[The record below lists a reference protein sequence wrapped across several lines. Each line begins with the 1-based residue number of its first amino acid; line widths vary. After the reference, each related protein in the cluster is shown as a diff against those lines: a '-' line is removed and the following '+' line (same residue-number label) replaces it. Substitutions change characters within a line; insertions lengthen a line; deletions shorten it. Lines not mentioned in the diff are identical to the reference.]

1 MAETSSV
8 YATLSFNVFV
18 FVALMIAFEFLRT
31 RELDVYSPRS
41 RGTNPSAPKVKQGLF
56 RWILQVYNIDD
67 NEMRELA
74 GMDGYVLLRFLLF
87 CTKVCIL
94 CSIGSIVLLPV
105 YATAPGMWKSSNMDT
120 LTMAAI
126 EFNGTRL
133 WACLMFE
140 YLFTFIFLAL
150 IHKEY
155 ENFTYARIKYFGL
168 SDRNI
173 PLQVK
178 YSIKVEN
185 LPLEYRS
192 SQKLRE
198 FFEAVFPSE
207 VVFAHV
213 SVSVP
218 ELDRVITERNE
229 VRDALEQVE
238 AAYYSSGCKNRPQ
251 LMLTSTSS
259 PSSSSKYYC
268 CCSRC
273 INDNKTVDKIEYLT
287 KKLEDLC
294 NIVET
299 LKSSAI
305 SDMTEI
311 DNKHAND
318 KGDKVVVVQRGQ
330 GAKKKKGTGHHANI
344 LNQGLTQVVAA
355 TEASIRVLHDIK
367 DNILSRVVSATGF
380 VTFSTRR
387 AQVSASQVPIISHQF
402 PGIITGDAPQPTDII
417 WNNLTVSTEYTE
429 HICYATSAA
438 LCTGLFFW
446 AVTLAFVAALADLNS
461 LESYFPFVKSLN
473 ATDKSILQGILPVLA
488 LLVLSIVLVFIIYF
502 IVTNIEKRK
511 TYSEVQYTVFQWY
524 DMYCYCCYSV
534 YVCMYVCKYVCMY
547 ACMYVC
553 VCVCPHTDAFYS
565 IYSTVGTS
573 RTSWP
578 MCTSYC

>member
-18 FVALMIAFEFLRT
+18 FVALMIAFEFIRT

-41 RGTNPSAPKVKQGLF
+41 RGINPSAPQVKRGLF

-74 GMDGYVLLRFLLF
+74 GMDGYVLLRFLSF
-87 CTKVCIL
+87 CTKLCFL

-126 EFNGTRL
+126 EFNGNRL
-133 WACLMFE
+133 WACLLFE

-155 ENFTYARIKYFGL
+155 ENFTHARIKYFGL

-218 ELDRVITERNE
+218 ELDRVITERND

-238 AAYYSSGCKNRPQ
+238 AAYYSSGRKTRPQ
-251 LMLTSTSS
+251 LMLTPTSS
-259 PSSSSKYYC
+259 SSSSSSKYYC
-268 CCSRC
+268 CCSSG
-273 INDNKTVDKIEYLT
+273 INDNRAVDKIDHLT

-311 DNKHAND
+311 DNKHAKD
-318 KGDKVVVVQRGQ
+318 KGDNVVVLQRG
-330 GAKKKKGTGHHANI
+330 GVKKKGHHANI

-355 TEASIRVLHDIK
+355 TEASMKVLHDIK

-387 AQVSASQVPIISHQF
+387 AQVSASQVLIISHQF

-446 AVTLAFVAALADLNS
+446 AVILAFVAALADLNS

-524 DMYCYCCYSV
+524 DDDIYCYCRCIFCAM
-534 YVCMYVCKYVCMY
+534 YVCMYVCM
-547 ACMYVC
+547 
-553 VCVCPHTDAFYS
+553 
-565 IYSTVGTS
+565 
-573 RTSWP
+573 
-578 MCTSYC
+578 